1 MIRNAIES
9 DIPAML
15 AIYAPYVENT
25 TYTFE
30 YTVPGEGE
38 FLARFRDIT
47 RQFPWLVREEEGAVL
62 GYAYGSLPF
71 SRAAYAWAG
80 EVSVYLAPQVQG
92 RGIGRLLY
100 TALEAI
106 MAVQGYR
113 VLYAII
119 TEENQGSLAFHKA
132 LGYRE
137 AGVFSRCGLKF
148 NRWLSVVWMEK
159 HLDSVGIPSDF
170 PIPYGAFV
178 ESDRILTDILD
189 KMTLS

>member
-47 RQFPWLVREEEGAVL
+47 RQFPWLVWEEEGAVL

-170 PIPYGAFV
+170 PIPCGAFV

>member
-1 MIRNAIES
+1 MIRNAAET

-15 AIYAPYVENT
+15 AIYAPYVKNT

-30 YTVPGEGE
+30 YTVPTMEE
-38 FLARFRDIT
+38 FMSRFREIT
-47 RQFPWLVREEEGAVL
+47 AQFPWLVWEENGAVL

-71 SRAAYAWAG
+71 ARAAYAWAG
-80 EVSVYLAPQVQG
+80 EVSIYLAPETQG

-100 TALEAI
+100 TALENM
-106 MAVQGYR
+106 MAAQGYR
-113 VLYAII
+113 ILYAII
-119 TEENQGSLAFHKA
+119 TEENTGSLAFHKA

-170 PIPYGAFV
+170 PIPYKAFV
-178 ESDRILTDILD
+178 ESDRIPADILD
-189 KMTLS
+189 ILSLS

>member
-1 MIRNAIES
+1 MIRIATEA
-9 DIPAML
+9 DVPAML
-15 AIYAPYVENT
+15 AIYAPYVETT

-30 YTVPGEGE
+30 YTVPTAEE
-38 FLARFRDIT
+38 FLGRFREIT
-47 RQFPWLVREEEGAVL
+47 GQFPWLVWEEEGAIL

-71 SRAAYAWAG
+71 ARAAYAWAG
-80 EVSVYLAPQVQG
+80 EVSIYLSPQAQG
-92 RGIGRLLY
+92 RGVGRRLY
-100 TALEAI
+100 TALEEL
-106 MAVQGYR
+106 MAAQGYR

-119 TEENQGSLAFHKA
+119 TEENSGSLAFHQA

-170 PIPYGAFV
+170 PRPFKAFV
-178 ESDRILTDILD
+178 ESDRNLSDILD
-189 KMTLS
+189 KMSLF

>member
-1 MIRNAIES
+1 MIRNAAET

-15 AIYAPYVENT
+15 AIYAPYVKNT

-30 YTVPGEGE
+30 YTVPTMEE
-38 FLARFRDIT
+38 FMSRFREIT
-47 RQFPWLVREEEGAVL
+47 AQFPWLVWEENGAVL

-71 SRAAYAWAG
+71 ARAAYAWAG
-80 EVSVYLAPQVQG
+80 EVSIYLAPEAQG

-100 TALEAI
+100 TALENM
-106 MAVQGYR
+106 MAAQGYR
-113 VLYAII
+113 ILYAII
-119 TEENQGSLAFHKA
+119 TEENTGSLAFHKA

-170 PIPYGAFV
+170 PIPYKAFV
-178 ESDRILTDILD
+178 ESDRIPADILD
-189 KMTLS
+189 ILSLS

>member
-1 MIRNAIES
+1 MIRNAIEP

-47 RQFPWLVREEEGAVL
+47 RQFPWLVWEEEGAVL

>member
-47 RQFPWLVREEEGAVL
+47 RQFPWLVWEEEGAVL

-159 HLDSVGIPSDF
+159 HLDSVGIPSNF
-170 PIPYGAFV
+170 PIPCGAFV

>member
-30 YTVPGEGE
+30 YTVPTEAE
-38 FLARFRDIT
+38 FLNRFREIT
-47 RQFPWLVREEEGAVL
+47 LQFPWLVWEDGDRIL

-71 SRAAYAWAG
+71 ARAAYAWAG
-80 EVSVYLAPQVQG
+80 EVSIYLAPEAQG
-92 RGIGRLLY
+92 KGIGRRLY
-100 TALEAI
+100 TALEAL
-106 MAVQGYR
+106 MEAQGYR
-113 VLYAII
+113 VFYAII
-119 TEENQGSLAFHKA
+119 TEENTGSLAFHKA

-137 AGVFSRCGLKF
+137 AGVFSHCGLKF

-159 HLDSVGIPSDF
+159 HGNSVGIPSDF
-170 PIPYGAFV
+170 PIAFKVFV
-178 ESDRILTDILD
+178 ESDRFSADILA
-189 KMTLS
+189 KMSLS